1 MKRTGLLALLRL
13 MWHAHR
19 PSAIAD
25 MPAVKNASWLRH
37 GYQAMTF
44 FGVIVTASQADAERM
59 NAGMTALKRHEL
71 IHLRQAQTTGNSWL
85 RFYFLYL
92 CYYLRALPMNRH
104 LRQAAYLLNPFEMEA
119 YRHMYETD
127 YLNQPATEWR
137 QWAAMSPRQRL
148 KAYQATG
155 QAGSNNKKTEN
166 Q

>member
-1 MKRTGLLALLRL
+1 MKRIELLALLRL
-13 MWHAHR
+13 IWHARR
-19 PSAIAD
+19 PSDIAD
-25 MPAVKNASWLRH
+25 MPAVKNAFWLRR

-92 CYYLRALPMNRH
+92 WYYLRALPMNRH

-119 YRHMYETD
+119 YRHMYEAD
-127 YLNQPATEWR
+127 YLDRLPTEWR
-137 QWAAMSPRQRL
+137 RWAAMPPRQRL
-148 KAYQATG
+148 KVFQTDRL
-155 QAGSNNKKTEN
+155 AGDNKTTEN
-166 Q
+166 R

>member
-71 IHLRQAQTTGNSWL
+71 IHLTRGCAFISST
-85 RFYFLYL
+85 Y
-92 CYYLRALPMNRH
+92 
-104 LRQAAYLLNPFEMEA
+104 
-119 YRHMYETD
+119 
-127 YLNQPATEWR
+127 ATIY
-137 QWAAMSPRQRL
+137 AHCL
-148 KAYQATG
+148 
-155 QAGSNNKKTEN
+155 
-166 Q
+166 